1 MTKPGIPKGTRDFGP
16 REMAR
21 RNWMFAHLRSAFERR
36 GFLPIE
42 TPAMEQ
48 LATLTGKYGEEGDQL
63 IFKILNNGDF
73 LEKADAAAL
82 EARDSRAA
90 VSSLAKKA
98 LRYDLT
104 VPFARFVT
112 MARNELTFP
121 FRRYQMQP
129 VWRGDRPGRGRY
141 QEFTQCDA
149 DIIGSTS
156 ILCEWEVL
164 DLFDEALTALGVPG
178 YRIVVN
184 DRRILSACASRWGV
198 TDRLT
203 DMTVALDK
211 WDKVGTEGVLQ
222 ELETRGLPEAARKGA
237 VELLALAELEGA
249 AARIAALR
257 QLLGSSEELEAA
269 LADLAFLTSQVGHCD
284 LEPWLARGLNYYT
297 GMIAEVRVPGAPV
310 GSICGGGR
318 YADLT
323 GVFGWPGMSGVGVS
337 FGADRIYD
345 VLEHFNAFPEGLGRL
360 TSLLVA
366 RMDADGLSDELALVR
381 MGRAAG
387 LSVEV
392 YPDLAKLGKQLSYA
406 ADLGI
411 PFVAIAGSNER
422 AAGVWTLRDMATGTQ
437 VATNAEGLV
446 RTVVEARANGIS

>member
-21 RNWMFAHLRSAFERR
+21 RNWMFAHLRAAFERR

-48 LATLTGKYGEEGDQL
+48 LSTLTGKYGEEGDQL

-73 LEKADAAAL
+73 LEKADEGAL
-82 EARDSRAA
+82 QARDSK
-90 VSSLAKKA
+90 SLVPSIAKKA

-112 MARNELTFP
+112 MSRNSLTFP
-121 FRRYQMQP
+121 FRRYQMQQ

-156 ILCEWEVL
+156 VICEWEVL
-164 DLFDEALTALGVPG
+164 DLFDEVLTALRVPG
-178 YRIVVN
+178 FRIVVN
-184 DRRILSACASRWGV
+184 DRRVLNACAEQFGV
-198 TDRLT
+198 ADRLT
-203 DMTVALDK
+203 DFTVALDK
-211 WDKVGTEGVLQ
+211 WDKVGTDGVMA
-222 ELETRGLPEAARKGA
+222 ELESRGLPASAAVGA
-237 VELLALAELEGA
+237 QALLSLAEVPGA

-257 QLLGSSEELEAA
+257 DLLGGGEALGAA
-269 LADLAFLTSQVGHCD
+269 LDELAFLSREVQHVD
-284 LEPWLARGLNYYT
+284 VEPWLARGLNYYT
-297 GMIAEVRVPGAPV
+297 GMIAEVRVPDAPV

-345 VLEHFNAFPEGLGRL
+345 VLEHFDAFPKDLGLM
-360 TSLLVA
+360 THLLVV
-366 RMDADGLSDELALVR
+366 RMDEEDLAGALALVR
-381 MGRAAG
+381 AARAAG
-387 LSVEV
+387 LSAEV
-392 YPDLAKLGKQLSYA
+392 YPDVTKLGKQLGYA

-411 PFVAIAGSNER
+411 PFVALAGSNER
-422 AAGVWTLRDMATGTQ
+422 AQGVWTVRDMSTGTQ
-437 VATNAEGLV
+437 VQATAADVVRSVCAARGLPAE
-446 RTVVEARANGIS
+446 

>member
-21 RNWMFAHLRSAFERR
+21 RNWMFAHLRAAFERR

-48 LATLTGKYGEEGDQL
+48 LSTLTGKYGEEGDQL

-73 LEKADAAAL
+73 LEKADGAAL
-82 EARDSRAA
+82 QARDSRA
-90 VSSLAKKA
+90 VLPSVAKKA

-112 MARNELTFP
+112 MSRNDLTFP
-121 FRRYQMQP
+121 FRRYQMQQ

-156 ILCEWEVL
+156 VLCEWEVL
-164 DLFDEALTALGVPG
+164 DLFHEVLTALGVPG
-178 YRIVVN
+178 FRIVVN
-184 DRRILSACASRWGV
+184 DRRVLNACAVLWGV
-198 TDRLT
+198 EDRLT
-203 DMTVALDK
+203 DFTVALDK
-211 WDKVGTEGVLQ
+211 WDKVGTDGVLA
-222 ELETRGLPEAARKGA
+222 ELAARGLPESACSGAVALLGLSEVEGNAAR
-237 VELLALAELEGA
+237 L
-249 AARIAALR
+249 AALR
-257 QLLGSSEELEAA
+257 GLLGSTPDLDAA
-269 LADLAFLTSQVGHCD
+269 LEELAFLTREVPQTAV
-284 LEPWLARGLNYYT
+284 EPWLARGLNYYT
-297 GMIAEVRVPGAPV
+297 GMIVEVRVPDAPV

-345 VLEHFNAFPEGLGRL
+345 VLEHFEAFPEGLGQM
-360 TSLLVA
+360 TTLLVA
-366 RMDADGLSDELALVR
+366 LMDAEGRDDALALVR
-381 MGRAAG
+381 AGRAAG

-392 YPDLAKLGKQLSYA
+392 YPDAVKLGKQLSYA

-411 PFVAIAGSNER
+411 PFVALAGSNER

-437 VATNAEGLV
+437 SQATAAELV
-446 RTVVEARANGIS
+446 RAVASARSDAPS

>member
-21 RNWMFAHLRSAFERR
+21 RNWMFAHLRAAFERR

-48 LATLTGKYGEEGDQL
+48 LSTLTGKYGEEGDQL

-73 LEKADAAAL
+73 LEKADATAL
-82 EARDSRAA
+82 QARDSRAVLPA
-90 VSSLAKKA
+90 IAKKA

-121 FRRYQMQP
+121 FRRYQMQQ

-149 DIIGSTS
+149 DIIGSAS
-156 ILCEWEVL
+156 VLCEWEVL
-164 DLFDEALTALGVPG
+164 DLFDEVLTALGVPG
-178 YRIVVN
+178 FQIVVN
-184 DRRILSACASRWGV
+184 DRRVLNACAAQWGV
-198 TDRLT
+198 EDRLT
-203 DMTVALDK
+203 DFTVALDK
-211 WDKVGTEGVLQ
+211 WDKVGTEGVLA
-222 ELETRGLPEAARKGA
+222 ELETRGLPPSASVGAQALLGLAA
-237 VELLALAELEGA
+237 VEGNE
-249 AARIAALR
+249 ARLGALR
-257 QLLGSSEELEAA
+257 ALLGSSPELDAA
-269 LADLAFLTSQVGHCD
+269 LEDLAFLTREVNHTVV
-284 LEPWLARGLNYYT
+284 EPWLARGLNYYT
-297 GMIAEVRVPGAPV
+297 GMIVEVRVPDAPV

-345 VLEHFNAFPEGLGRL
+345 VLEHFGAFPEGLGQM
-360 TSLLVA
+360 TTLLVA
-366 RMDADGLSDELALVR
+366 RMDAEGLEDALSLVR
-381 MGRAAG
+381 ASRAAG
-387 LSVEV
+387 VSSEV
-392 YPDLAKLGKQLSYA
+392 YPDAVKLGKQLSYA

-411 PFVAIAGSNER
+411 PFVALAGSNER
-422 AAGVWTLRDMATGTQ
+422 ALGVWTLRDMATGTQ
-437 VATNAEGLV
+437 TQATAAEVV
-446 RTVVEARANGIS
+446 RAVTEARGRARS